1 MAGNKMKKET
11 YLSGRISIT
20 IAIIMMTAGLCLNI
34 VSCTPGES
42 PFVAIGDSVTE
53 GVQSADA
60 NLQTQPNCFPYL
72 IARQIGFILPLPW
85 ILSNPLGVVGDAQFR
100 SRLFPDQPT
109 ANFAVS
115 GADISDV
122 LLDTA
127 SDNGDREIDLVLPPY
142 LGMSQIEI
150 VEISTAPFVIAWV
163 GNNDVLGAVTAFDE
177 LNETH
182 IRDAMTSAINFEDDF
197 QELAGRLSAAGK
209 MAIYGNIP
217 DVTKI
222 GFLVDGEDLRRIL
235 GDDFGLKEGNFTTI
249 VVIFLL
255 RLGLVGA
262 EILLDPN
269 FILDETE
276 IGIIQERT
284 EIFNDII
291 DETVSDTSIVVDGSA
306 VVIDIYKLFDDY
318 AAEPPIFAGIT
329 LKPNYLEGLFSLD
342 GVHPSNIGQ
351 ALIANA
357 FIEANNDNF
366 MFKVDPLI
374 EEELNQITL
383 EDPFVD
389 VDGDGV
395 VRGRPGAGLL
405 ETLAPFLGVSGDN
418 EKFIFAMSEVP
429 QDGQRVVKEY
439 LKLKGYD
446 SGLVD
451 RWGKSDSID
460 MFRDIFGLK

>member
-1 MAGNKMKKET
+1 MKKEAL
-11 YLSGRISIT
+11 LSGIISIK
-20 IAIIMMTAGLCLNI
+20 IAIIVMTAGLCFNI

-53 GVQSADA
+53 GVQSADT

-72 IARQIGFILPLPW
+72 IAKQIGYKLPLPW
-85 ILSNPLGVVGDAQFR
+85 ILSSPLGVVGDAQFR
-100 SRLFPDQPT
+100 ARLFPDRPA

-115 GADISDV
+115 GADISDI

-127 SDNGDREIDLVLPPY
+127 SENGDKEIDLVLPPY

-150 VEISTAPFVIAWV
+150 AEINTAPFVIAWA

-177 LNETH
+177 LNGMH
-182 IRDAMTSAINFEDDF
+182 ILDAMTSVINFEEDF
-197 QELAGRLSAAGK
+197 QKLASRLSAAGK
-209 MAIYGNIP
+209 MVVYGNLP

-222 GFLVDGEDLRRIL
+222 GFLVDRDDLERIL
-235 GDDFGLKEGNFTTI
+235 GDDFDLEEGNFTTI
-249 VVIFLL
+249 VVMFLL
-255 RLGLVGA
+255 KLGLVGA
-262 EILLDPN
+262 EIFKDPN
-269 FILDETE
+269 LILDEIE
-276 IGIIQERT
+276 IGIIQKR
-284 EIFNDII
+284 IQDLNDII
-291 DETVSDTSIVVDGSA
+291 DETVSDNSIVADGSA
-306 VVIDIYKLFDDY
+306 VVVDINMLFDDY
-318 AAEPPIFAGIT
+318 AADPPIFAGIT
-329 LKPNYLEGLFSLD
+329 IKRNYLEGLFSLD
-342 GVHPSNIGQ
+342 GVHPSNIGH
-351 ALIANA
+351 ALIASA
-357 FIEANNDNF
+357 FIEAYNDNF
-366 MFKVDPLI
+366 MFNVDPII

-383 EDPFVD
+383 DDPFVD

-418 EKFIFAMSEVP
+418 EEFAVAMSAVP

-446 SGLVD
+446 PSLVD
-451 RWGKSDSID
+451 GWKKSDTIN